1 MQFYPAQ
8 LVLLALGFL
17 GPQQECLKALDVE
30 TDPRTNIKTA
40 PNVRHLSLH
49 AILRELIYL

>member
-17 GPQQECLKALDVE
+17 GPQQECLKALGVE

-49 AILRELIYL
+49 AVLRELIYL